1 MKTES
6 TKNSIRIMFWCIFVS
21 VWAFLFWRC
30 GYGYADADESF
41 YLTIPYRLFQGDK
54 LFLHEWHLS
63 QTSSLL
69 LWPIMKIYLNTFRDT
84 TGIAL
89 HFRWIFTLIWGFAAL
104 FIEKRLR
111 HFSETGS
118 KLAAVI
124 YLLFAPNGVM
134 ALNYN
139 TLGILLL
146 SSSCIICISAAFASK
161 IQFYCAGLLFAGAVL
176 CCPYLL
182 ILFLCLTL
190 TALAAFLAN
199 RKEIASCWF
208 YFSLGAFSA
217 FILFCAY
224 LLSKASLSDYV
235 TVFPFLF
242 QDPEHEIVS
251 VFRKTWTLFYSANL
265 SSSFFLPGMGLA
277 VIITVYAHQSGKYQ
291 EGFIGICVLISA
303 LLISYWTTEKTLMNQ
318 LMFPLSLTG
327 MYCVIAS
334 DDKLNRRIFIGLWLP
349 GFIYGFCINL
359 SSNQYFFAFSSAS
372 SLMTIASVVIACR
385 YIRNE
390 RKMQADSS
398 ASVRRKWM
406 ILAFSVLMI
415 IQISCEL
422 DFRYKKVF
430 WDHEGIHKQIV
441 MIETGPNRGI
451 RVSEGKYSFYKRAT
465 ADLAEICSKPEVK
478 KILIVS
484 NQSGLYLMAER
495 EFATYSAWLYSVDT
509 LDQYYTIFPEKRP
522 DAIYINGIYYFQEIP
537 KFVEDGFSID
547 SIDENAETAIL
558 LPA

>member
-1 MKTES
+1 MKTVS
-6 TKNSIRIMFWCIFVS
+6 TKKCIRIMYWCIFAS

-41 YLTIPYRLFQGDK
+41 YLTIPYRLFHGDK

-118 KLAAVI
+118 KLAAVVF
-124 YLLFAPNGVM
+124 LLFTANGVM

-146 SSSCIICISAAFASK
+146 SASCIICISADFISR
-161 IQFYCAGLLFAGAVL
+161 IQFYCAGLLFAGAVM

-182 ILFLCLTL
+182 ILFLCMIL
-190 TALAAFLAN
+190 TALASFLVN
-199 RKEIASCWF
+199 KKDIAYCWF
-208 YFSLGAFSA
+208 FFSLGAFTA

-224 LLSKASLSDYV
+224 LLSKARLSDYV

-251 VFRKTWTLFYSANL
+251 VFRKTWTLFYSAYL
-265 SSSFFLPGMGLA
+265 SSSIFLPGMGLA
-277 VIITVYAHQSGKYQ
+277 VIITVYAYLSGKHR
-291 EGFIGICVLISA
+291 EGFIGICIIISA
-303 LLISYWTTEKTLMNQ
+303 LLISYWTAEKTLLNQ
-318 LMFPLSLTG
+318 LMFPLSVVGL
-327 MYCVIAS
+327 YIVIIS
-334 DDKLNRRIFIGLWLP
+334 NDRINRKIFLGLWLP

-372 SLMTIASVVIACR
+372 SLMTLASVVIACR

-390 RKMQADSS
+390 RIMQADSS
-398 ASVRRKWM
+398 AGIRKKWLV
-406 ILAFSVLMI
+406 IAFSVLMI
-415 IQISCEL
+415 IQISSEV
-422 DFRYKKVF
+422 DFRYNKVF
-430 WDHEGIHKQIV
+430 WDREGIHKQTVLID
-441 MIETGPNRGI
+441 TGPDSGI
-451 RVSEGKYSFYKRAT
+451 RVSESKYSFYKRAT
-465 ADLAEICSKPEVK
+465 ADLAEICSKPEVN

-509 LDQYYTIFPEKRP
+509 LDQYYAIFPEKKP
-522 DAIYINGIYYFQEIP
+522 DAIYIIGDFNLQTIP
-537 KFVEDGFSID
+537 KFLEKGFSID
-547 SIDENAETAIL
+547 KIDEKAETAVL
-558 LPA
+558 FPA